1 MKTEKTLKASSYFLK
16 FLMAIQVVICL
27 GLVFI
32 YFHSMISPEKY
43 TSLIITEER
52 GLSFRLDVKEIPTTY
67 SQWKETKQYMHYN
80 LLDSYSK
87 FYVIWSVI
95 INFIGC
101 FLIFYLFSIFL
112 KNTKN
117 LQLFFDSNI
126 KISQKMILITTGLFV
141 FNFLLSTVMLNR
153 ISMVFYETGIPHHIV
168 KEEMSF
174 EFLFYYPL
182 AIIFFFV
189 LREVFKRGKELQ
201 EENDLTI

>member
-16 FLMAIQVVICL
+16 FLMTMQVVICL
-27 GLVFI
+27 GLVFV
-32 YFHSMISPEKY
+32 YFHSMVSPEKY
-43 TSLIITEER
+43 TNLIINEER
-52 GLSFRLDVKEIPTTY
+52 ELNFRFDVKEVPITY
-67 SQWKETKQYMHYN
+67 NQWKETKQYMHYN
-80 LLDSYSK
+80 LLDGYSK

-101 FLIFYLFSIFL
+101 FLILYLFNGFL

-117 LQLFFDSNI
+117 LQLFFESNI
-126 KISQKMILITTGLFV
+126 KVLQKIIVITTGLFV
-141 FNFLLSTVMLNR
+141 FNFLLSMVMLKR
-153 ISMVFYETGIPHHIV
+153 ISMVFNETGIPHHIV